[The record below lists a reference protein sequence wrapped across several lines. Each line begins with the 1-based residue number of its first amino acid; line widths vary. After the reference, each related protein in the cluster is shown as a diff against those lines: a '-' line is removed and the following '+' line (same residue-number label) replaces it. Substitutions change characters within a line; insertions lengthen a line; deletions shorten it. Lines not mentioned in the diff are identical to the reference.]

1 MSTTIGKTDVAN
13 GVPII
18 VAAKTLEYLKA
29 NTVMTQ
35 LVRRDFDNDVAQYGD
50 TVRIN
55 KITGLIVG
63 DKGEDSQ
70 FSTQSVPDSKI
81 EVTLNKHK
89 YISFLIDDIAKF
101 LAKPNYQADLMN
113 EGVAVLAEQIESDL
127 LALYSNVTT
136 NLIGSAGTDLDADDI
151 IDAGKKL
158 NDSKAPLANRAVVIS
173 TKDHAALLKLEKFT
187 SSNWISD
194 NQSALKDASI
204 GRKYGFDIFMS
215 QGVKTTG
222 TSPVSTKNLAF
233 NKGAFVMVSRPL
245 AAPGPQYGVVS
256 KVLSADGIGLRVMT
270 SYSHKDGGYLTTIDL
285 LYGVKTIREALACQL
300 IS

>member
-13 GVPII
+13 GVPVI

-29 NTVMTQ
+29 NTVMAQ
-35 LVRRDFDNDVAQYGD
+35 LVRRDFDNEVAQYGD

-55 KITGLIVG
+55 KITGLTVG
-63 DKGEDSQ
+63 DKAEDTE
-70 FSTQSVPDSKI
+70 FSAQSVADSKV
-81 EVTLNKHK
+81 EVVLNKHK
-89 YISFLIDDIAKF
+89 YVSFLIDDIAKF
-101 LAKPNYQADLMN
+101 LAKPDYQADLMN

-127 LALYSNVTT
+127 LALYSDVTT
-136 NLIGSAGTDLDADDI
+136 NSVGTSGTDLDGDDV

-158 NDSKAPLANRAVVIS
+158 NDTKAPVTNRSVVLS
-173 TKDHAALLKLEKFT
+173 TKDHAALLKIEKFT
-187 SSNWISD
+187 SSNWIQD
-194 NQSALKDASI
+194 NQSALRDASI
-204 GRKYGFDIFMS
+204 GRKYGFDIFMA

-233 NKGAFVMVSRPL
+233 NKGAFVLVSRPL
-245 AAPGPQYGVVS
+245 AAPGSQYGVAS